1 MEAKLSSAT
10 VQSDFVKKVEE
21 LSGQDLLS
29 CYQCGK
35 CSAGC
40 PIVEE
45 AEVLPNQI
53 LRLVQ
58 LGQEEEALHSKT
70 IWLCA
75 SCYTCV
81 TRCPRGVD
89 LSRVMEALRQM
100 VLRTRLDHVEIR
112 QLGRKTIGE
121 LPPIALISNFRKF
134 TG

>member
-1 MEAKLSSAT
+1 MQAKLSSAT
-10 VQSDFVKKVEE
+10 VRSDFVKKVEE
-21 LSGQDLLS
+21 LSGQELLS

-45 AEVLPNQI
+45 AEILPNQI

-58 LGQEEEALHSKT
+58 LGQRQDALESKT

-75 SCYTCV
+75 TCYTCV
-81 TRCPRGVD
+81 SRCPRGID
-89 LSRVMEALRQM
+89 LSKVMEALRQI
-100 VLRTRLDHVEIR
+100 VLRSNLDYVKIPE
-112 QLGRKTIGE
+112 LSRKTVGE

-134 TG
+134 TS

>member
-1 MEAKLSSAT
+1 MEAKLSSLT
-10 VQSDFVKKVEE
+10 VHSNFVKKVEE

-40 PIVEE
+40 PI
-45 AEVLPNQI
+45 AEDAEILPNQI
-53 LRLVQ
+53 VRLVQ
-58 LGQEEEALHSKT
+58 LGQREDALNSRT

-75 SCYTCV
+75 SCYTCMC
-81 TRCPRGVD
+81 RCPRGVD

-100 VLRTRLDHVEIR
+100 VLRKRMDHVNVR
-112 QLGRKTIGE
+112 GLGREAIAD
-121 LPPIALISNFRKF
+121 LPPIALIGNFRKF